1 MRNHTATHLLHAALH
16 QVLGQHARQAG
27 SLVAPTHLRFD
38 FTHPEAMTPE
48 QIERVEKIV
57 NDSVAADMEVTPKL
71 RAREDAIAEGAM
83 ALFGEKY
90 GETVRT
96 ITILESD
103 SLLSNPQKQA
113 SGLQTLERSAVT
125 PMAVVEHQP
134 KYSYELC
141 GGTHLDRTSDVGAF
155 LIVSEGS
162 AAAGIRRIEA
172 VTGRGAYELIAKRFK
187 MLKQTAGA
195 LKSAIE
201 EVPLKV
207 ESLQDEIS
215 DLKKEVA
222 SLRAQQAMSSFNQ
235 QLSNVQTVKDVNV
248 LAMEVPGSNAD
259 TLRMLADKFREKFP
273 RSGAVVLV
281 TGATV
286 VAVLTEDLIRK
297 GLKAG
302 DLITGIGGRGG
313 GRPNMAQG
321 SLPDGNVKEA
331 LGKVTNVL
339 EEKLK

>member
-1 MRNHTATHLLHAALH
+1 
-16 QVLGQHARQAG
+16 
-27 SLVAPTHLRFD
+27 
-38 FTHPEAMTPE
+38 
-48 QIERVEKIV
+48 
-57 NDSVAADMEVTPKL
+57 
-71 RAREDAIAEGAM
+71 M
-83 ALFGEKY
+83 ALFGEKN

-96 ITILESD
+96 ITILESNGYD
-103 SLLSNPQKQA
+103 IDD
-113 SGLQTLERSAVT
+113 SAVHPT
-125 PMAVVEHQP
+125 AATEHEH

-195 LKSAIE
+195 LKSSIE

-215 DLKKEVA
+215 DLKKEVTN
-222 SLRAQQAMSSFNQ
+222 LRAQQALSTFNL
-235 QLSNVQTVKDVNV
+235 QLANVQTIKDVNV

-259 TLRMLADKFREKFP
+259 TLRMLADKFREKYP
-273 RSGAVVLV
+273 QSGAAVLV

-286 VAVLTEDLIRK
+286 VAVLTEDLVKK

-321 SLPDGNVKEA
+321 NLPDGNVDDA
-331 LGKVTNVL
+331 LGKIAKII
-339 EEKLK
+339 EEKVK